1 MAYSI
6 NIPFLFVFTQGNL
19 LCPLTCFDW

>member
-6 NIPFLFVFTQGNL
+6 NIPFLFVFPQGNL